1 MEFYKSLLAALFI
14 VTAISSVAWTAP
26 LSYRPSDTEIVIGLS
41 LMPKRANAT
50 KEVGYQN
57 LISIDSTSLL
67 CWLRNNACKLA
78 HSKLSLYYLQMLRV
92 YQFIASNRDLK
103 ETPLALGVADAS
115 VCSSN
120 LVRIKEFNFFIHFKL
135 TINDFSSQYIDLFY
149 AHCLVKFSNNYFKP
163 GNKFLI
169 PSKSWTITHYKD
181 RHCLRKCLTEL
192 SFL

>member
-1 MEFYKSLLAALFI
+1 MEFYKSLFAALFI

-78 HSKLSLYYLQMLRV
+78 HSKLSLYYLQMLKV

-120 LVRIKEFNFFIHFKL
+120 LVSIKDFNFFIHFKL
-135 TINDFSSQYIDLFY
+135 TINDFSSHYIDLFN

-181 RHCLRKCLTEL
+181 RYCLRKRLTEL

>member
-41 LMPKRANAT
+41 LMPKRANVT

-78 HSKLSLYYLQMLRV
+78 HSKLSLYYLQMLKV

-120 LVRIKEFNFFIHFKL
+120 LVSIRPFIHFKL
-135 TINDFSSQYIDLFY
+135 AINGFSSQYIDSFY
-149 AHCLVKFSNNYFKP
+149 AKCLIQFSNNYFKP

-169 PSKSWTITHYKD
+169 LSKSWTITHYKD
-181 RHCLRKCLTEL
+181 RYCLRKCLTVL